1 MQSVE
6 DSKRAFLLERNLM
19 TTMLKILSF
28 WNLCKF
34 LPYAIFVRLIAVL
47 KNIASGN
54 FTVAFARIR
63 ALFWILLN
71 FNLILRK
78 RKQTQE
84 LRKIDDDYIL
94 KIFTEKYT
102 FSKRFLV

>member
-1 MQSVE
+1 M
-6 DSKRAFLLERNLM
+6 
-19 TTMLKILSF
+19 
-28 WNLCKF
+28 CKF
-34 LPYAIFVRLIAVL
+34 LPYAIFARLIAVL

-54 FTVAFARIR
+54 FAVAFARIR

-94 KIFTEKYT
+94 KIFTEKYI